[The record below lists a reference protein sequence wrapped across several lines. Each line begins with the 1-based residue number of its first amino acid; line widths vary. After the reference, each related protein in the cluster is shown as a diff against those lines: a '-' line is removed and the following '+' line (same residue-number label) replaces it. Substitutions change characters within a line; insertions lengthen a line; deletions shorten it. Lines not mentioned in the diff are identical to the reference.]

1 MNQRSPY
8 YSLFH
13 PKPLARRVSSFGF
26 PRDLGDRF
34 QILHK
39 WLVFANDGEP
49 SNLIA
54 EAQFLHDIFVDILGY
69 RSPFETDGL
78 TWELELHPKP
88 ALGFFAKTSAN
99 VIAEIR
105 VNTAEEGAIVKP
117 EPEHETTEWL
127 IVLDYREICLYHRD
141 VSSLFCQRFSWES
154 LADLDQLKAFYFV
167 LSRRTLLQG
176 IANSEERSRTTQL
189 LEESHQLES
198 EVLKNFYSHYY
209 KIRSQLI
216 KDFRYRLL
224 LIAQTPI
231 TANVD
236 PQSPIDSVIN
246 LQINLQ
252 INEEDAIA
260 IAIYQAQK
268 LLNRILFVSFCEN
281 RRLLPENLIKDA
293 YEFVNPYVEQ
303 PIWENYKAIFGWV
316 QSGNFDYHIPIN
328 AYPFSLF
335 ECDRILD
342 KALFV
347 GDELCRQIKE
357 IARFDFLEDITR
369 HILTCIFDDSIRE
382 LAQYRKDLGNLS
394 KRRTPKLPCKSILQ
408 SESVIRTLQQHLSL
422 ANNLDKNL
430 DKDSVEGDPTH
441 KFTQDTLTY
450 CQEYQKYLLKIKI
463 VHPKCGAG
471 VFLATALEFLVSEH
485 ERIHYLLAKFDAE
498 AIAPKNPPQIV
509 AHILQHNLFGCDVTE
524 ESVEITR
531 LSLCLRSLE
540 IYPSLPNFDQNIQ
553 LGELSTC
560 DFGEEFRL
568 ASDRDEVVIL
578 K

>member
-34 QILHK
+34 QIVHK
-39 WLVFANDGEP
+39 WLCFANDGKP

-69 RSPFETDGL
+69 KSPFETNGGA
-78 TWELELHPKP
+78 WELELHPNS
-88 ALGFFAKTSAN
+88 ALGFFTETSAN

-117 EPEHETTEWL
+117 EPQYQTTEWL
-127 IVLDYREICLYHRD
+127 IVLDYQEVCLYHRD

-154 LADLDQLKAFYFV
+154 LADLDQLKAFYFL
-167 LSRRTLLQG
+167 LSRRTLLRG

-224 LIAQTPI
+224 LLSQVPI
-231 TANVD
+231 SPDHNSE
-236 PQSPIDSVIN
+236 PQIDV
-246 LQINLQ
+246 
-252 INEEDAIA
+252 EDVIA

-268 LLNRILFVSFCEN
+268 LLNRILFLACCED
-281 RRLLPENLIKDA
+281 RQLLPENLIKDA
-293 YEFVNPYVEQ
+293 YEFVNPYIEQ
-303 PIWENYKAIFGWV
+303 SIWENYKAIFRWI
-316 QSGNFDYHIPIN
+316 QDGNSHYHSPIN

-335 ECDRILD
+335 ENDPILD
-342 KALFV
+342 GALFV
-347 GDELCRQIKE
+347 GEELCRQIKE
-357 IARFDFLEDITR
+357 IARFDFSEDITR
-369 HILTCIFDDSIRE
+369 HILTSLFDESIKE
-382 LAQYRKDLGNLS
+382 LSQYRKDLSNLS
-394 KRRTPKLPCKSILQ
+394 KRRTPKLPCKAIIQ
-408 SESVIRTLQQHLSL
+408 SESVIRSLQQHLSL
-422 ANNLDKNL
+422 GN
-430 DKDSVEGDPTH
+430 DSSPKEH
-441 KFTQDTLTY
+441 KFTQDTLIY
-450 CQEYQKYLLKIKI
+450 CKEYQESLLKIKI
-463 VHPKCGAG
+463 LHPKCGAG
-471 VFLATALEFLVSEH
+471 VFLATALEFLIAEH
-485 ERIHYLLAKFDAE
+485 ERIHYLLTKFSSPNIE
-498 AIAPKNPPQIV
+498 AIAHKTPTEVI
-509 AHILQHNLFGCDVTE
+509 AHIMQHNLFGCDVTE
-524 ESVEITR
+524 EAVEITR

-540 IYPSLPNFDQNIQ
+540 INPSLPNFERNIQ
-553 LGELSTC
+553 LGELINC
-560 DFGEEFRL
+560 DFGEEFRE
-568 ASDRDEVVIL
+568 ASDRGEVVIL

>member
-34 QILHK
+34 QIVNK
-39 WLVFANDGEP
+39 WLCFANGGEP

-69 RSPFETDGL
+69 RSPFEADDVA
-78 TWELELHPKP
+78 WELELHPHP
-88 ALGFFAKTSAN
+88 ALGFFSGNSVN

-105 VNTAEEGAIVKP
+105 VNTAEEGAIIKP
-117 EPEHETTEWL
+117 EPEHETTEWF

-141 VSSLFCQRFSWES
+141 ISSLFCQRFSWES
-154 LADLDQLKAFYFV
+154 LADLDQIKAFYFL
-167 LSRRTLLQG
+167 LSRRTLLRG

-189 LEESHQLES
+189 LEESHQLEA
-198 EVLKNFYSHYY
+198 EILKNFYSNYY

-224 LIAQTPI
+224 LIAQTEDSPNSPNLESLPLI
-231 TANVD
+231 NVE
-236 PQSPIDSVIN
+236 N
-246 LQINLQ
+246 
-252 INEEDAIA
+252 AIA

-268 LLNRILFVSFCEN
+268 LLNRILFVACCES
-281 RRLLPENLIKDA
+281 RQLLPENLIKDA

-303 PIWENYKAIFGWV
+303 SIWENYKAIFRWV
-316 QSGNFDYHIPIN
+316 QNGNLNYSIPIN

-335 ECDRILD
+335 ESDRILD
-342 KALFV
+342 TALFV

-357 IARFDFLEDITR
+357 IARFDFCEDITR
-369 HILTCIFDDSIRE
+369 HILTCLFDESIKE
-382 LAQYRKDLGNLS
+382 LSQYRKDLGNLS
-394 KRRTPKLPCKSILQ
+394 KRRIPKLPCKAILQ
-408 SESVIRTLQQHLSL
+408 SESVIRTLQQHLTL
-422 ANNLDKNL
+422 AND
-430 DKDSVEGDPTH
+430 DHVRDRHQDRI
-441 KFTQDTLTY
+441 FAQDTLAY
-450 CQEYQKYLLKIKI
+450 CKEYQESLLKIKI

-471 VFLATALEFLVSEH
+471 VFLATALEFLIAEH
-485 ERIHYLLAKFDAE
+485 ERIHHLLTKFSSDTE
-498 AIAPKNPPQIV
+498 AIAHKTLTEV
-509 AHILQHNLFGCDVTE
+509 VTHILQHNLFGCDVVE

-540 IYPSLPNFDQNIQ
+540 INPSLPNFERNIQ

-560 DFGEEFRL
+560 DFGEEFKE
-568 ASDRDEVVIL
+568 ASDRGELVIL